1 MGELPRSL
9 AFAAIIAAALVAF
22 GCSDDDG
29 GSATPTETETETAAA
44 SQTDSLTP
52 AQTAVPPT
60 DERLQGMLAETGLLG
75 FLGDLEDAIE
85 ANDVQFL
92 IDHTHFAQYEC
103 GSTGGFPAEPEECF
117 GNPGLALPVI
127 TYGIWQSE
135 GGYMS
140 EASLEAEI
148 SDRLTGDDADDA
160 RMYAVGQMTLG
171 DAESPDVADVVVAG
185 LGGFRDMAPV
195 EGTAMSLAIAE
206 RDGRWMITEVD
217 SANTDFAPHFY
228 EWWIGWE
235 DFAAAAGLSG

>member
-1 MGELPRSL
+1 MIPPVRLLPYVAL
-9 AFAAIIAAALVAF
+9 AALTLTAFA
-22 GCSDDDG
+22 CSGDDDADPG
-29 GSATPTETETETAAA
+29 TGTPPADGK
-44 SQTDSLTP
+44 QTTP
-52 AQTAVPPT
+52 ARTAVASD
-60 DERLQGMLAETGLLG
+60 DERLQLMLADPGLSTFFSEL
-75 FLGDLEDAIE
+75 DQAIE

-92 IDHTHFAQYEC
+92 LDHTYFAEYEC
-103 GSTGGFPAEPEECF
+103 QSLSGFPAEPEECF
-117 GNPGLALPVI
+117 GNPGVKLPII

-140 EASLEAEI
+140 EANLEAEI
-148 SDRLTGDDADDA
+148 SDWLTGDDADDA

-171 DAESPDVADVVVAG
+171 DAESPDVADVVITG

-217 SANTDFAPHFY
+217 SANTDFVPHFY

-235 DFAAAAGLSG
+235 EFAAAAGLSG